1 MIKAPFT
8 FHSDSP
14 TAMTRDNLHVKMHNG
29 IRNHEW
35 VQRESDKMH
44 AHFGQSAFY
53 QNIVHYEMAKEIV
66 QAFCIVLV
74 SISCIHNYIT
84 NIRGLHLRKA
94 LENTSLCVE
103 DGRTSSTNDG
113 YKKLAFCS

>member
-1 MIKAPFT
+1 MVFAI
-8 FHSDSP
+8 
-14 TAMTRDNLHVKMHNG
+14 MNG
-29 IRNHEW
+29 SEER
-35 VQRESDKMH
+35 VTKCTLSSDKVL
-44 AHFGQSAFY
+44 FTK
-53 QNIVHYEMAKEIV
+53 NIVHYEMAKEIV